1 MNNLLPGSGDTDLKR
16 YFEGT
21 FDDLDLSFQRHI
33 SRTLGDRLLE
43 ANSALVELS
52 AGEISR
58 VMNAVAI
65 ELNIPVGYVKEMLIR
80 DFPNLV
86 DKFEYLGEIAEA

>member
-1 MNNLLPGSGDTDLKR
+1 MNNVRQDLDDKDLRR

-21 FDDLDLSFQRHI
+21 FDDLDETFQRNV
-33 SRTLGDRLLE
+33 SRTLGDMLLE
-43 ANSALVELS
+43 ANSELNELS
-52 AGEISR
+52 PGEISR

-80 DFPNLV
+80 DFPELV
-86 DKFEYLGEIAEA
+86 DKYEHLGEVMEA